1 MVLKMRRGARV
12 KKWKK
17 KWEKI
22 KKQQHFFADGYY
34 KRQLCA
40 SREKKIYGTNYF
52 LPLGRTEGA
61 LRILL
66 IYSHKS
72 P

>member
-1 MVLKMRRGARV
+1 MMRHE
-12 KKWKK
+12 KKGVEGRK

-40 SREKKIYGTNYF
+40 RRKRKFMALIIFFLLGEK
-52 LPLGRTEGA
+52 EA
-61 LRILL
+61 HCSCLL
-66 IYSHKS
+66 AHKS